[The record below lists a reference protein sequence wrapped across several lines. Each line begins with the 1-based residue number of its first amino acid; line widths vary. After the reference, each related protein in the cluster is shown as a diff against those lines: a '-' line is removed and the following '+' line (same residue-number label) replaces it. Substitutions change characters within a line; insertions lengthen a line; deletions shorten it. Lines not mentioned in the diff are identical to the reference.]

1 MIIIFQSYTF
11 ILHLIFVTL
20 ESIRNQ
26 LLDFNIL
33 KGLRA
38 LQYVLH
44 TDNIIN
50 VPFMVGIIVLCFV
63 FTVVRNSAIV
73 IFLEFCIN
81 ISDRVS
87 HLIEVC
93 N

>member
-1 MIIIFQSYTF
+1 MIIIFQSYAF

-20 ESIRNQ
+20 ESIRSQ

-33 KGLRA
+33 KGLSA
-38 LQYVLH
+38 LRYVLH

-50 VPFMVGIIVLCFV
+50 VPFMVGIIVLCFI
-63 FTVVRNSAIV
+63 FTSVRNSTIV

-81 ISDRVS
+81 IFDRVS
-87 HLIEVC
+87 HLTEVC

>member
-1 MIIIFQSYTF
+1 M
-11 ILHLIFVTL
+11 TL
-20 ESIRNQ
+20 ESIRSN

-38 LQYVLH
+38 LWYVLH

-63 FTVVRNSAIV
+63 FTIVRNSTIV